1 MEKRR
6 GNKKKK
12 KKRRLVGGG
21 EETIANITIDDR
33 SMDED
38 GIANNIDLNPM
49 VKKKVK
55 KAKKK
60 PKTKLNTVVEE
71 DSKELSNTLRD
82 APKFD
87 SLISSQKSIS
97 ESEGKE
103 DNIPYKDIPSGEEN
117 NICTH
122 SKPTKKYSSF
132 KPSDLVIEK
141 ESVEQ
146 PVDNNLSKDENNRET
161 RKEIWDQ
168 EDKYDDDFEP
178 PILQPSTTSK
188 IISNIYVE
196 EPKPESKNRIMYL
209 KTQEEK
215 LAPEEIMKPS
225 CVLPVVSSQVSP
237 DKTEMHDKSTEDQS
251 IVHPKFSTK
260 IFDERLDPPKK
271 LKTISEKILIKKLPS
286 PLNRNEL
293 EGFGGAI
300 SLLPLNCEIHRD
312 ENIKYFCRE
321 DDWKFGICEECLSQH
336 VEHDYIYADEIA
348 SFEIKQALK
357 ATMTECSYKSKLQKM
372 LYSETLKMSKYLEE
386 MKSQEFA
393 KIQHYFE
400 ELHKE
405 LDKKEKQMKAMY
417 EEQVGD
423 VERVLEKD
431 INILKNRLDEFSI
444 IERKLREKA
453 ERFRMSNDLAI
464 VANAYEVFDLQRK
477 IKI

>member
-161 RKEIWDQ
+161 RKEI
-168 EDKYDDDFEP
+168 
-178 PILQPSTTSK
+178 
-188 IISNIYVE
+188 
-196 EPKPESKNRIMYL
+196 
-209 KTQEEK
+209 
-215 LAPEEIMKPS
+215 
-225 CVLPVVSSQVSP
+225 
-237 DKTEMHDKSTEDQS
+237 
-251 IVHPKFSTK
+251 
-260 IFDERLDPPKK
+260 
-271 LKTISEKILIKKLPS
+271 
-286 PLNRNEL
+286 
-293 EGFGGAI
+293 
-300 SLLPLNCEIHRD
+300 
-312 ENIKYFCRE
+312 
-321 DDWKFGICEECLSQH
+321 
-336 VEHDYIYADEIA
+336 
-348 SFEIKQALK
+348 
-357 ATMTECSYKSKLQKM
+357 
-372 LYSETLKMSKYLEE
+372 
-386 MKSQEFA
+386 
-393 KIQHYFE
+393 
-400 ELHKE
+400 
-405 LDKKEKQMKAMY
+405 
-417 EEQVGD
+417 
-423 VERVLEKD
+423 
-431 INILKNRLDEFSI
+431 
-444 IERKLREKA
+444 
-453 ERFRMSNDLAI
+453 
-464 VANAYEVFDLQRK
+464 
-477 IKI
+477 